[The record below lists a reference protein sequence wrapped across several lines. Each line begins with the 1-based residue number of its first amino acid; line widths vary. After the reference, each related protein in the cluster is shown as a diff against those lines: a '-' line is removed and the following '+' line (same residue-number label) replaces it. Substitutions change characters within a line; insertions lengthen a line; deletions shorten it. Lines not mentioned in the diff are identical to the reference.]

1 LVAIAYSVAQLKIT
15 QSNRRN
21 AKIYS
26 DVAGIIMSL
35 TIQDLEKMQADYPDY
50 RMELIDGNILIM
62 SPSGY
67 ESEEVG
73 TEFAALLRNWV
84 RPRQLGRVVGSSAGF
99 KLPNTNLRAPDV
111 SFIKAERLK
120 RSTEDYAELVPDLV
134 VEVKSKTDSID
145 KLREKIQ
152 EFIGLG
158 TQVGILINPK
168 SRTIEVYSAEKK
180 IIFGDGD
187 VLTLPD
193 LFPGWEVA
201 VSEIWSPVFE

>member
-1 LVAIAYSVAQLKIT
+1 
-15 QSNRRN
+15 
-21 AKIYS
+21 
-26 DVAGIIMSL
+26 MSL

-50 RMELIDGNILIM
+50 RMELVDGNIMVM

-73 TEFAALLRNWV
+73 TEFARILGNWV
-84 RPRQLGRVVGSSAGF
+84 RPRKLGRVVGSSAGF

-111 SFIKAERLK
+111 SFIRAERLK

-134 VEVKSKTDSID
+134 VEVKSKTDSVD

-152 EFIGLG
+152 EFIELG

-168 SRTIEVYSAEKK
+168 TRTIEVYGDGQK
-180 IIFGDGD
+180 IILGDGD

-193 LFPGWEVA
+193 LFPGWQVA
-201 VSEIWSPVFE
+201 VADIWSPVFE